1 MDEKMSRKPFVREV
15 PKVSWFF
22 DHPRYVRYMTREL
35 TCLFIGAYTI
45 LLVVGLARLAQGRET
60 YEAFLTA
67 LQAPGSI
74 VFHGLALA
82 FAVYHSAT
90 WFNLTPKALPVQI
103 GEDFLPGWVIAG
115 LHYAAWIVLSL
126 VALIL
131 AGAV

>member
-15 PKVSWFF
+15 PKVTWFF
-22 DHPRYVRYMTREL
+22 DHPRYMGYMAREL
-35 TCLFIGAYTI
+35 TCLFIGAYTV
-45 LLVVGLARLAQGRET
+45 LLVVGLARLAQGREA

-74 VFHGLALA
+74 VFHGLALV

-103 GEDFLPGWVIAG
+103 GEVFLPDWIIAG
-115 LHYAAWIVLSL
+115 LHYAAWIAVS
-126 VALIL
+126 VAALIL

>member
-15 PKVSWFF
+15 PKVTWFF
-22 DHPRYVRYMTREL
+22 DHPRYMRYMAREL

-45 LLVVGLARLAQGRET
+45 LLVVGLARLSQGREA

-74 VFHGLALA
+74 VFHGLALV

-103 GEDFLPGWVIAG
+103 GEDFLPDWVIAG
-115 LHYAAWIVLSL
+115 LHYAAWIAVS
-126 VALIL
+126 VAALIL

>member
-22 DHPRYVRYMTREL
+22 DHPRYLRYMAREL

-45 LLVVGLARLAQGRET
+45 LLVVGLARLAQGREA
-60 YEAFLTA
+60 YDLFLSA

-74 VFHGLALA
+74 VFHCLALA

-115 LHYAAWIVLSL
+115 LHYVAWIAIS
-126 VALIL
+126 VAALFL